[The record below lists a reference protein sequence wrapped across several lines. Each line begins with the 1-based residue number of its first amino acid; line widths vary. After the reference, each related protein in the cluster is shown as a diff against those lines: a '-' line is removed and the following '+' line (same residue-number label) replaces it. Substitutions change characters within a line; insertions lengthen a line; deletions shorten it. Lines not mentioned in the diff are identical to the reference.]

1 MKFWNG
7 KWDLPLRHNNTAHWL
22 KNVETQLREAK
33 KQENITKNLKKKQQ
47 RREKN
52 WKVPGPNGLKEYWI
66 EAFTSCHER
75 ITIQLKFCLEMNE
88 TSD

>member
-33 KQENITKNLKKKQQ
+33 KQENITKNLKKKTATE
-47 RREKN
+47 R
-52 WKVPGPNGLKEYWI
+52 KEL
-66 EAFTSCHER
+66 EGSRTKRTER
-75 ITIQLKFCLEMNE
+75 IL
-88 TSD
+88 D